1 MKKWAKA
8 FIVGALF
15 AFAGTAFAA
24 PVGIASGQPGG
35 TNYPM
40 VDDIVKVCSAPS
52 SPITNHVSDGSLD
65 NIAKVYGDKSTQYSI
80 AQADAMVYQQ
90 GVDPKMMD
98 RIKGVF
104 PFFSSE
110 INLIVAEN
118 SPIRRLEDLQGK
130 RVVEDVDG
138 SGTWV
143 SVQVIK
149 GLTNIQ
155 WKPMNGSQAQGLAA
169 VQNGQADAFFIN
181 AGRPIKLLEGAK
193 GVRLVSISHP
203 SLDSFA
209 LYNKATIPSNTYSYQ
224 KSSIQ
229 TYKVDNLMITYA
241 FDNQYQKEIG
251 DLVTCITR
259 NISKL
264 QADGH
269 PKWRDVNPLD
279 IERIKWPMHKA
290 ALAAV
295 KRESRK

>member
-1 MKKWAKA
+1 MKKLLLSLCAMLA
-8 FIVGALF
+8 FSAS
-15 AFAGTAFAA
+15 AA
-24 PVGIASGQPGG
+24 PIGIASGQPGG

-40 VDDIVKVCSAPS
+40 VDNIAKVCSKPG
-52 SPITNHVSDGSLD
+52 SPINNLVSDGSLD
-65 NIAKVYGDKSTQYSI
+65 NIAKVYGDKSSQFSI
-80 AQADAMVYQQ
+80 AQADALVYQQ
-90 GVDPKMMD
+90 GVDPKMME

-110 INLIVAEN
+110 INLIVAEG
-118 SPIRRLEDLQGK
+118 SKIQRLEDLQGK

-149 GLTNIQ
+149 GLTGIIWQ
-155 WKPMNGSQAQGLAA
+155 AMNGSQAQGLAA
-169 VQNGQADAFFIN
+169 VQSGKADAFFIN
-181 AGRPIKLLEGAK
+181 AGRPIKMLEGAK
-193 GVRLVSISHP
+193 GVRLVSISSP
-203 SLDSFA
+203 KLDAFE
-209 LYNKATIPSNTYSYQ
+209 LYTKATIPSNTYAYQ
-224 KSSIQ
+224 KGSIQ

-251 DLVTCITR
+251 DLVTCITH
-259 NISKL
+259 NIGTL
-264 QADGH
+264 QAEGH

-295 KRESRK
+295 KREMASKK